1 MKIKKSTIV
10 RSIMF
15 ILVLINLA
23 LKQVGHPVINVSE
36 STIAVV
42 VEYGIE
48 CAILLCVF
56 WKNNSFSENAQE
68 ADKYLKTLK
77 NLKES

>member
-15 ILVLINLA
+15 ALVLINLA
-23 LKQVGHPVINVSE
+23 LKQAGHPVIDASE
-36 STIAVV
+36 STIAAA

-48 CAILLCVF
+48 FAILLCTF
-56 WKNNSFSENAQE
+56 WKNNSFSKNAQAADEYLE
-68 ADKYLKTLK
+68 ALK
-77 NLKES
+77 NLKEG